1 MLLEEL
7 GEIKEYRGNSLLFER
22 KQVSYG
28 FMNMDHHF
36 LRQEILKQIFDQK
49 VFRLQR
55 NLADYKESGL
65 FAVSA
70 LGCET
75 EETMEG
81 TQKEVKTVGRVRPIR
96 TEEPILWMMM
106 KFMQERGWLE

>member
-1 MLLEEL
+1 
-7 GEIKEYRGNSLLFER
+7 
-22 KQVSYG
+22 
-28 FMNMDHHF
+28 MNMDHHF